1 MALLSGFDRIES
13 SNNTFSDWL
22 NKTNEM
28 IDLFRD
34 NAVTANSSGANTDGN
49 VRINGEFVSNTL
61 IAFDELRGGDLFDGN
76 SAQLNVTS
84 NTVFTSNA
92 DFVRIENDLFVE
104 GDAQVSSNLTVNTD
118 SLFVGDVEA
127 QSTVE
132 FTEGD
137 TRLVFS
143 GANQDFV
150 SETSNTYASIRTT
163 DDGSLLFNADKT
175 GVSNNQSIIE
185 LQANTLTL
193 AQFAEGGDVAFYSA
207 NGSTQK
213 LYWDATN
220 ITLGVNTAS
229 PQDNVALDVVGNTHT
244 TDLNV
249 AHQITTG
256 NVVVD
261 NELRGNNETIYS
273 GETLF
278 VTTNAEVTNAQVL
291 IRNDMF
297 VEGDA
302 QVTSNLTVNTDSTF
316 VGDVEVQSDLLLIG
330 NVEAQTTIEFT
341 KGVSTLEFAGA
352 NQTFIW
358 DTSNTQS
365 TIRTNANGS
374 LIIDADKTNDGA
386 NTSRIDL
393 RVDNKTSVRIE
404 DNHVAFYNQAGTAK
418 RLYWDAENLV
428 LGVNTASPQDNVAL
442 DVVGDIHTTD
452 LFVEDELTANIV
464 TIDSELRS
472 SANLV
477 ISSNVVAEAN
487 LSVEGTLSI
496 STANLDYL
504 LVPDNYNDLIPN
516 QPSGRLL
523 GNTTNRWDGY
533 FNSGDFSANVEVGDT
548 LTTDTLV
555 VTNAASLPSTLTFTG
570 ETTFEDITVSGVASF
585 ANLEVQSLTTNS
597 AGLVGTGGSVT
608 TTSPTVIDQFDKSVS
623 RGFKYVIHGENNDA
637 TSAYAIEINCSHN
650 DTDVFFTR
658 FGEVSNNF
666 DAVIVPQVNGGNI
679 ELIATCSSAS
689 VSNTHSF
696 NMVRIE
702 TR

>member
-61 IAFDELRGGDLFDGN
+61 IAHDELRGGDLFF
-76 SAQLNVTS
+76 SEQLNVVS

-104 GDAQVSSNLTVNTD
+104 GDTQVSSNLTVNTD
-118 SLFVGDVEA
+118 SLFVGDVEV

-207 NGSTQK
+207 NGSEQR

-244 TDLNV
+244 TDL
-249 AHQITTG
+249 
-256 NVVVD
+256 
-261 NELRGNNETIYS
+261 
-273 GETLF
+273 
-278 VTTNAEVTNAQVL
+278 
-291 IRNDMF
+291 
-297 VEGDA
+297 
-302 QVTSNLTVNTDSTF
+302 
-316 VGDVEVQSDLLLIG
+316 
-330 NVEAQTTIEFT
+330 
-341 KGVSTLEFAGA
+341 
-352 NQTFIW
+352 
-358 DTSNTQS
+358 
-365 TIRTNANGS
+365 
-374 LIIDADKTNDGA
+374 
-386 NTSRIDL
+386 
-393 RVDNKTSVRIE
+393 
-404 DNHVAFYNQAGTAK
+404 
-418 RLYWDAENLV
+418 
-428 LGVNTASPQDNVAL
+428 
-442 DVVGDIHTTD
+442 
-452 LFVEDELTANIV
+452 FVEDELTANIV
-464 TIDSELRS
+464 TIDSELRG
-472 SANLV
+472 SADLT
-477 ISSNVVAEAN
+477 ISSNVVFQSNAVAESN

-523 GNTTNRWDGY
+523 GNTSNRWDG
-533 FNSGDFSANVEVGDT
+533 FFDTGDFSGDVDVDGT
-548 LTTDTLV
+548 ITTDTLV
-555 VTNAASLPSTLTFTG
+555 VTNSAALPSTLTFTG
-570 ETTFEDITVSGVASF
+570 DTSFEDITVTGVASF

-597 AGLVGTGGSVT
+597 AGLIGTGGTVT
-608 TTSPTVIDQFDKSVS
+608 TTSPTVIDQFDKTVS

-650 DTDVFFTR
+650 GTDVFFTR